1 MLTGNSH
8 VAPTFLQRSANSL
21 SDVGERVL
29 VVDDEENIVF
39 LVQSALQLQG
49 YLTASAA
56 DGRSALALVEE
67 FRPDLVVLDVM
78 LPDVDGFTV
87 LRRMRDA
94 GLQVPVIFLS
104 ARDGTDDRVHGLTV
118 GGDDYMVKPFAVA
131 ELVAR
136 VRLSLRRRGGS
147 DDRTLSCA
155 DLVLD
160 DDAHRVTRAGTVVSL
175 SPTEYTLLRYLL
187 VNAGRVVTRAQI
199 LDHVWHYDFDGD
211 SSVVDT
217 FISYLRRKVD
227 HVEPKL
233 VHTIRG
239 VGYTLREQ

>member
-1 MLTGNSH
+1 MS
-8 VAPTFLQRSANSL
+8 
-21 SDVGERVL
+21 ERVL

-39 LVQSALQLQG
+39 LVEAALQLQG
-49 YLTASAA
+49 YTTLAA
-56 DGRSALALVEE
+56 NNGRAALAAVDD

-94 GLQVPVIFLS
+94 GSQVPVIFLT
-104 ARDGTDDRVHGLTV
+104 ARSTTDDRVHGLTV

-136 VRLSLRRRGGS
+136 VRLSLRRRGGG
-147 DDRTLSCA
+147 DTDRTLRCA
-155 DLVLD
+155 DLVMD
-160 DDAHRVTRAGTVVSL
+160 DDAHRVTRAGLVVSL
-175 SPTEYTLLRYLL
+175 SPTEYALLRYLL
-187 VNAGRVVTRAQI
+187 VNSGRVVTRAQI
-199 LDHVWHYDFDGD
+199 LDHVWQYDFDGD

-217 FISYLRRKVD
+217 FISYVRRKVD
-227 HVEPKL
+227 QVEPKL

-239 VGYTLREQ
+239 VGYTLREE